1 MSKSYNNLRLDIGV
15 KHHIEKTLD
24 YYALYCQKN
33 PPLLALKISQFFTI
47 IDPWIWTASILL
59 SVYLGVTKLGG
70 YSDIPIAFLRVS
82 VLEGKKLTW
91 FGLLCIVAMIAVS
104 ASYDAIIT
112 TDITTPLEK
121 YVIQTIRELLKE
133 FGFKFYVSSNR
144 RNITRWNLSVR
155 KLDDF
160 IWKEG
165 I

>member
-82 VLEGKKLTW
+82 VLEG
-91 FGLLCIVAMIAVS
+91 
-104 ASYDAIIT
+104 
-112 TDITTPLEK
+112 
-121 YVIQTIRELLKE
+121 
-133 FGFKFYVSSNR
+133 
-144 RNITRWNLSVR
+144 
-155 KLDDF
+155 
-160 IWKEG
+160 
-165 I
+165 